1 MTMVDTLN
9 RYVLRQLLLVTVF
22 VTLALTL
29 AIWLTQSLRLIRMI
43 VNQGMS
49 FGTLL
54 ELTLL
59 LLPAFMLIIL
69 PIALFLAVLNTY
81 NRLLSDRE
89 IVVMRVAG
97 RSNIAIAKVALALG
111 VVIGLVVLVLSFYLV
126 PASFRKFKDSE
137 IAIRNDFSA
146 LLVQEGRFNSF
157 GSKFTIYVRQREK
170 NGELRGILVQ
180 DNRKPEKPVTMMA
193 ERGAILPSE
202 TGPRIVLLSGN
213 RMEIERKSGR
223 LSYLSFTRY
232 SFELGALTKAQ
243 DKRWRQPAERP
254 LAQLLSPDKTS
265 ANDRYYYNKLIAEG
279 HSRLVSPLYP
289 LALVIVALVC
299 LLFGEFNKRGQFKR
313 IVLAIVIAGTIQGG
327 AIGLTNFAAKV
338 PWAIVLIYVN
348 AIAPIL
354 IGLFLLVREKRRR
367 PVMISG
373 TQADAVG

>member
-1 MTMVDTLN
+1 MVDTIN
-9 RYVLRQLLLVTVF
+9 RYILRQLVLVTVF
-22 VTLALTL
+22 VTIALTL
-29 AIWLTQSLRLIRMI
+29 AIWLTQSLRLIRLI

-97 RSNIAIAKVALALG
+97 LSNIGIAKVALALG
-111 VVIGLVVLVLSFYLV
+111 VVIGLMVLVLSFYLV

-157 GSKFTIYVRQREK
+157 GSKFTIYVRRREK
-170 NGELRGILVQ
+170 DGELRGILVQ

-202 TGPRIVLLSGN
+202 TGPRIVLLNGN
-213 RMEIERKSGR
+213 RMEVDRKTGR

-232 SFELGALTKAQ
+232 SFELGALTKAE
-243 DKRWRQPAERP
+243 DKRWRQPAERS

-265 ANDRYYYNKLIAEG
+265 ANDRYYYNKLVAEG
-279 HSRLVSPLYP
+279 HARLVSPLYP

-299 LLFGEFNKRGQFKR
+299 LLFGEFNKRGQLKR
-313 IVLAIVIAGTIQGG
+313 IVLAIALAGTIQGG

-354 IGLFLLVREKRRR
+354 FGLFLLVREKRRR

-373 TQADAVG
+373 RQADAAR

>member
-1 MTMVDTLN
+1 MADTLN
-9 RYVLRQLLLVTVF
+9 RYILRQLLLVTIF

-29 AIWLTQSLRLIRMI
+29 AIWLTQSLRLIRLI

-54 ELTLL
+54 ELTML

-81 NRLLSDRE
+81 NRLLTDRE

-97 RSNIAIAKVALALG
+97 RSNFDLAKAALG
-111 VVIGLVVLVLSFYLV
+111 LSVVIGAVVLVLSFYLV

-146 LLVQEGRFNSF
+146 VLIQEGRFNSF
-157 GSKFTIYVRQREK
+157 GTKFTIYVRRREK
-170 NGELRGILVQ
+170 NGELRGIMVQ

-202 TGPRIVLLSGN
+202 TGPRIVLLNGN
-213 RMEIERKSGR
+213 RMEIDSKTGR
-223 LSYLSFTRY
+223 LSYLSFKRY
-232 SFELGALTKAQ
+232 SFELGALTKAE
-243 DKRWRQPAERP
+243 DKRWRQPAERS
-254 LAQLLSPDKTS
+254 LAQLLSPDKKS
-265 ANDRYYYNKLIAEG
+265 ANDRYYYNKLVAEG

-289 LALVIVALVC
+289 IGLVIVALTC
-299 LLFGEFNKRGQFKR
+299 LLFGEFDKRGQLRR
-313 IVLAIVIAGTIQGG
+313 IILAIALTAGLQGG
-327 AIGLTNFAAKV
+327 AIGLTNFAAKM
-338 PWAIVLIYVN
+338 PWAISLIYVN
-348 AIAPIL
+348 AIAPIV
-354 IGLFLLVREKRRR
+354 IGLFLLIREKRRR

-373 TQADAVG
+373 TRADVGA

>member
-1 MTMVDTLN
+1 MADTLN
-9 RYVLRQLLLVTVF
+9 RYILRQLLLVTIF

-29 AIWLTQSLRLIRMI
+29 AIWLTQSLRLIRLI

-54 ELTLL
+54 ELTML

-81 NRLLSDRE
+81 NRLLTDRE

-97 RSNIAIAKVALALG
+97 RSNIGLAKAALGLG
-111 VVIGLVVLVLSFYLV
+111 VVVGVIVLVLSFYLV

-146 LLVQEGRFNSF
+146 VLVQEGRFNAF
-157 GSKFTIYVRQREK
+157 GTKFTIYVRRREK
-170 NGELRGILVQ
+170 NGELRGIMVQ

-202 TGPRIVLLSGN
+202 TGPRIVLLNGN
-213 RMEIERKSGR
+213 RMEIDSKTGR
-223 LSYLSFTRY
+223 LSYLSFKRY
-232 SFELGALTKAQ
+232 SFELGALTQAE
-243 DKRWRQPAERP
+243 DKRWRQPAERS
-254 LAQLLSPDKTS
+254 LAQLLSPDKKS
-265 ANDRYYYNKLIAEG
+265 ANDRYYYNKLVAEG

-289 LALVIVALVC
+289 IGLVIVALAC
-299 LLFGEFNKRGQFKR
+299 LLFGEFDKRGQLRR
-313 IVLAIVIAGTIQGG
+313 IILAIALAAGLQGG
-327 AIGLTNFAAKV
+327 AIGLTNFAAKM
-338 PWAIVLIYVN
+338 PWAISLIYVN
-348 AIAPIL
+348 AIAPIV
-354 IGLFLLVREKRRR
+354 IGLFLLIREKRRR

-373 TQADAVG
+373 TQADVGA